1 MDLNLLLTKLKINI
15 GNDYLYKLFKHII
28 DENQIICVED
38 LDLKE
43 ISKRKEELKLGI
55 FVSDLAF
62 GTFLNQLKYKLEW
75 LNKKLVKVDKYFPS
89 SQLCSEC
96 GYRKTDLLLKTK
108 SWICPNCGVKHNRD
122 HNAAINIKKEGMR
135 MILNPS
141 N

>member
-1 MDLNLLLTKLKINI
+1 MKLKINI

-62 GTFLNQLKYKLEW
+62 GAFLNQLSYKLEW
-75 LNKKLVKVDKYFPS
+75 LNKKLIKVDKYFPS

-96 GYRKTDLLLKTK
+96 GYRKTNLLLKIK
-108 SWICPNCGVKHNRD
+108 S
-122 HNAAINIKKEGMR
+122 
-135 MILNPS
+135 
-141 N
+141 

>member
-1 MDLNLLLTKLKINI
+1 MKLKINI
-15 GNDYLYKLFKHII
+15 GNDYLYKLSKHII

-38 LDLKE
+38 FYLKE
-43 ISKRKEELKLGI
+43 ISKKEELKLGI

-75 LNKKLVKVDKYFPS
+75 LNKKLVKVDKYFPF

-122 HNAAINIKKEGMR
+122 HNTAVNIKKEGIK